1 MSHNCNTVKKFLTS
15 LFWPATVQSPS
26 TNRYS
31 KVKITLDEADIKAIL
46 LDHVRAA
53 FGEQFDL
60 DELRGYSYTT
70 TATFVEAK
78 EEEAQD
84 VSAQ

>member
-1 MSHNCNTVKKFLTS
+1 
-15 LFWPATVQSPS
+15 
-26 TNRYS
+26 
-31 KVKITLDEADIKAIL
+31 VKITLDEADIKAIL

>member
-1 MSHNCNTVKKFLTS
+1 MVNLSKGGNVSLEKADPGIKKVIVGLG
-15 LFWPATVQSPS
+15 WDPRAT
-26 TNRYS
+26 
-31 KVKITLDEADIKAIL
+31 A
-46 LDHVRAA
+46 
-53 FGEQFDL
+53 GEQFDL

-84 VSAQ
+84 DSAQ

>member
-1 MSHNCNTVKKFLTS
+1 M
-15 LFWPATVQSPS
+15 
-26 TNRYS
+26 
-31 KVKITLDEADIKAIL
+31 KIILDDTDIKAIL

-60 DELRGYSYTT
+60 EELSRYSYTT

-84 VSAQ
+84 DSAQ

>member
-1 MSHNCNTVKKFLTS
+1 M
-15 LFWPATVQSPS
+15 
-26 TNRYS
+26 
-31 KVKITLDEADIKAIL
+31 KITLDEADIKAIL

-70 TATFVEAK
+70 TATFVEAQV
-78 EEEAQD
+78 QD

>member
-1 MSHNCNTVKKFLTS
+1 M
-15 LFWPATVQSPS
+15 
-26 TNRYS
+26 
-31 KVKITLDEADIKAIL
+31 KITLDEADIKAIL

-70 TATFVEAK
+70 TATFVEGK
-78 EEEAQD
+78 KEEAQD
-84 VSAQ
+84 DDAL

>member
-1 MSHNCNTVKKFLTS
+1 L
-15 LFWPATVQSPS
+15 PATVQVPS
-26 TNRYS
+26 TKEYS
-31 KVKITLDEADIKAIL
+31 KVKLTLDEADIKAIL

-70 TATFVEAK
+70 TATFVEGK
-78 EEEAQD
+78 KEEAQD
-84 VSAQ
+84 DDAL